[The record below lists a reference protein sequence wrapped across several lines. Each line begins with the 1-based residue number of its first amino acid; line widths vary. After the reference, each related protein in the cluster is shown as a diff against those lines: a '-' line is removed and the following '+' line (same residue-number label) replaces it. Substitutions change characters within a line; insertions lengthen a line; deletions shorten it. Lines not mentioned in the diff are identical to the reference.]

1 VVAFLL
7 PILARLS
14 AFWRWL
20 ASDPTRLVIALLI
33 ALSAFL
39 AWRLSSVDGDRDKW
53 RTLARETRVA
63 FDQTVADYRA
73 AAVETERIQQANLAR
88 VKTERAAIDERT
100 IHDLKTARD
109 SADARYR
116 RLLASAAQA
125 DTSRA
130 ADPDLSAVTDAACRA
145 YAGTDCAGLPAKL
158 KAAQDNTDQLI
169 ALQAWVAGQ
178 AGISTSPET
187 R

>member
-1 VVAFLL
+1 MPFNPFSVLTSKIFGG
-7 PILARLS
+7 LAL
-14 AFWRWL
+14 
-20 ASDPTRLVIALLI
+20 ALLI
-33 ALSAFL
+33 LVGIQSCQID
-39 AWRLSSVDGDRDKW
+39 RITDQRDKAKL
-53 RTLARETRVA
+53 LAEQTQAA

-73 AAVETERIQQANLAR
+73 AAVEAERIQQANLDR
-88 VKTERAAIDERT
+88 VKAERASIDERT

-109 SADARYR
+109 ASDARYR

-130 ADPDLSAVTDAACRA
+130 ADPDLSAVTDAACLA
-145 YAGTDCAGLPAKL
+145 YGAARCDELPAKL

-178 AGISTSPET
+178 AVISTNPAE
-187 R
+187 

>member
-1 VVAFLL
+1 MPFNPFSALTSKIFGG
-7 PILARLS
+7 LAL
-14 AFWRWL
+14 
-20 ASDPTRLVIALLI
+20 ALLI
-33 ALSAFL
+33 LVGMQSCQID
-39 AWRLSSVDGDRDKW
+39 RVTKQRDKAKLLVEQ
-53 RTLARETRVA
+53 TQTA

-73 AAVETERIQQANLAR
+73 AAAEAERIQQANLAR
-88 VKTERAAIDERT
+88 VKAERAAIDERT

-178 AGISTSPET
+178 AVVVTSSET

>member
-1 VVAFLL
+1 MIAFLL

-20 ASDPTRLVIALLI
+20 ASDPARLVIALLI

-53 RTLARETRVA
+53 RTLARETKVA

-73 AAVETERIQQANLAR
+73 AAVEAERIQQANLDR
-88 VKTERAAIDERT
+88 VKAERASIDERT
-100 IHDLKTARD
+100 IHDLKIARD
-109 SADARYR
+109 ASDARYR

-130 ADPDLSAVTDAACRA
+130 ADPDLSAVTDAACLA
-145 YAGTDCAGLPAKL
+145 YGAARCDELPAKL
-158 KAAQDNTDQLI
+158 LEAQRNTDQLI

-178 AGISTSPET
+178 ALVVTSPE
-187 R
+187 